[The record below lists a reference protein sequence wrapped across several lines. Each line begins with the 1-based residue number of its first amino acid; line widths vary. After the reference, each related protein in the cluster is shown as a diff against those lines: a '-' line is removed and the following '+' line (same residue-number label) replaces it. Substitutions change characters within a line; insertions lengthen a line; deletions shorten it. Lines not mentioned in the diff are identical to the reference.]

1 MWVPRRVKDLL
12 AEVKAVDAD
21 LILTPLPTYTHLED
35 NNKNE
40 EALRSGSVAARTFR

>member
-12 AEVKAVDAD
+12 AEVKAVDTD

-35 NNKNE
+35 DNE
-40 EALRSGSVAARTFR
+40 NAEALRCGSVAARIFH